1 GGQGW
6 DHFHRFGLPAPAA
19 SSVLFGSGTD
29 PPQIRYRRSVRRIV
43 SMVGAEG
50 GQAPRDAPGVDFGP
64 GFGLV
69 WDRGL
74 ENGHASP

>member
-1 GGQGW
+1 
-6 DHFHRFGLPAPAA
+6 
-19 SSVLFGSGTD
+19 
-29 PPQIRYRRSVRRIV
+29 
-43 SMVGAEG
+43 MVCAEG